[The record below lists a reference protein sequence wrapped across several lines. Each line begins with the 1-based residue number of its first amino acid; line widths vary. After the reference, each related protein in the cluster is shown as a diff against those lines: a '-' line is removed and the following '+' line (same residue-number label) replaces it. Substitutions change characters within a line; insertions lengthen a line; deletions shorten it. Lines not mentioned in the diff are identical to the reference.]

1 MSRRSCQYSV
11 IWPICSDGTIHPYVV
26 NKQRQFFL
34 LFLGHCG
41 NCPRDSS
48 RHENIVHNKYIL
60 LFITCQP
67 PYYKNETG
75 HNLQPGSINKL
86 MRYFSLLSSSTPLR
100 YKQKK
105 TQDYYST
112 KYTFPFCQKMS
123 IWIFLICQ
131 NLWEFPACSA
141 EALLPVL
148 WGMIPNVG
156 LS

>member
-48 RHENIVHNKYIL
+48 RHENIVHNKYITFYYLSTSVKKLEPVAICDQVPSASLCDTFHFLHHQL
-60 LFITCQP
+60 LCVTSQ
-67 PYYKNETG
+67 
-75 HNLQPGSINKL
+75 
-86 MRYFSLLSSSTPLR
+86 
-100 YKQKK
+100 K
-105 TQDYYST
+105 TQDYYT
-112 KYTFPFCQKMS
+112 IKYTFPFCHKVS
-123 IWIFLICQ
+123 KWIFLIFQ
-131 NLWEFPACSA
+131 NLREFLACSA